1 MNDQSPA
8 DLLLAMPDFTKS
20 ICKKMQ
26 KEFRRRDTLTT
37 ALRILARTDR
47 VKIQVN
53 LELQIPNTQR
63 GHANV
68 ISDRIFGIA
77 EGLNDVETI
86 TAESEEPPRP
96 FHWILAQPQKVRK
109 VVVTSCTTV
118 ARCARLLATLE
129 SDELFRMALILEL
142 RLPSGKV
149 NANDMA
155 KRIFLLAGPAPST
168 PQDKDLLAR
177 LRGALTPTPP
187 KDAKDSD
194 EPQDTCRKRN
204 GPAAV

>member
-1 MNDQSPA
+1 VNDQSPA

-26 KEFRRRDTLTT
+26 KEFRRRNTLTT
-37 ALRILARTDR
+37 ALRKLAHAER

-68 ISDRIFGIA
+68 ISDRICDI
-77 EGLNDVETI
+77 DVETI
-86 TAESEEPPRP
+86 TVESEEPPRP
-96 FHWILAQPQKVRK
+96 FHWILAQPQKMRK
-109 VVVTSCTTV
+109 EVVTNCTTV

-177 LRGALTPTPP
+177 LRGALTHLSALS
-187 KDAKDSD
+187 K
-194 EPQDTCRKRN
+194 
-204 GPAAV
+204 